1 MRGPTRAQCAIT
13 HNFPTESDVES
24 FESNTT
30 AGRNSDDWSQMTPG
44 EADIDAQHEFKH
56 TRVKWTA
63 FTAQDEDPKQ
73 RPPEVV
79 DDGYFQGWRYIG

>member
-1 MRGPTRAQCAIT
+1 
-13 HNFPTESDVES
+13 
-24 FESNTT
+24 
-30 AGRNSDDWSQMTPG
+30 MTPG